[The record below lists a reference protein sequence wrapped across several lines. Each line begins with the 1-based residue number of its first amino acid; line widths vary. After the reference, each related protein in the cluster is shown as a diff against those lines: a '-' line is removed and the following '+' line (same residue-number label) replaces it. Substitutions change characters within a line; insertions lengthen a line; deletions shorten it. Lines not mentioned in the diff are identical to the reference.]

1 MRGYLPA
8 CLTVLIV
15 CPVRELPIDV
25 WISASAE
32 NYIRTPPR
40 VSASP
45 FRRVGVT
52 ILAVFKRLRSRQSAV
67 FDKCDIILR
76 YLLDYFM
83 LIGVL

>member
-1 MRGYLPA
+1 MEMRGYRPA
-8 CLTVLIV
+8 CLTVRSV
-15 CPVRELPIDV
+15 GPVRELPIDV

-32 NYIRTPPR
+32 NYIRTTPR

-67 FDKCDIILR
+67 LDKSDCTFRLKRIQ
-76 YLLDYFM
+76 
-83 LIGVL
+83 